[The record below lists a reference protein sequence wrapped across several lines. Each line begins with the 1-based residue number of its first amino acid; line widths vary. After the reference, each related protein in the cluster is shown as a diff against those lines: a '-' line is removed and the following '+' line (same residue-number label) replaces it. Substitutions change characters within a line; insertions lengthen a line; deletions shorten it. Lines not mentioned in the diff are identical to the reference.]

1 MSLKNQTKLLFAH
14 ELEQMLKTI
23 PIDKIRIVDLCKRC
37 NTIPQTFYYHFH
49 DKYELVAWIFLNDF
63 SKIYGDDTPEYS
75 ISSIIRNLEQMA
87 KRKTFYQRTYTDHSQ
102 NSINQYIQ
110 KFNVASAKIAV
121 ESVYQKDT
129 TTKQIHEIKYHSY
142 GSMGLFKEWL
152 NNESSITVP
161 ELATFQY
168 NHTPDFL
175 RIAYQNYSFKNSKL
189 KSTLNPD

>member
-14 ELEQMLKTI
+14 ELEQMLKAI

-129 TTKQIHEIKYHSY
+129 TTEQIYEIKYHSY

-152 NNESSITVP
+152 NSESSITIP
-161 ELATFQY
+161 ELATLQY

-189 KSTLNPD
+189 KPILNSD